1 MGQVVLSYTCVYNPE
16 PEFPSF
22 GLSLWYLEVV
32 FMKQKVIELSVE
44 KPQAEEQMS
53 YITY

>member
-1 MGQVVLSYTCVYNPE
+1 MYNPE
-16 PEFPSF
+16 FRSCGPSLEAANKSSF
-22 GLSLWYLEVV
+22 WYLEVV
-32 FMKQKVIELSVE
+32 FMKQNVIEVSVE